1 MTLLTTPYPLPLRTT
16 MIEDRSI
23 KEPILSADIICEW
36 IDKQVS
42 RPTPSHTHRVISV
55 APRLLAQEAPFHVA
69 GFD

>member
-1 MTLLTTPYPLPLRTT
+1 